1 MQIEQDVVKDKQ
13 TIISGLWK
21 GTKTSITIPFT
32 DKISIENAIT
42 CWALMLHLNYSE
54 EEIQKRMFL
63 LEAVDMRMQ
72 LKKAVNNCYLLNDS
86 YSNDLSSLDLAID
99 YLLQQ
104 STVNPTT
111 IILSDLLQSGLK
123 EIDLYKEIATRIQNR
138 GIGRI
143 IGIGSAISANQA
155 LFHSKGEHRADQFF
169 SSTDEFLLKTSAHS
183 FKDEYILLKGARVF
197 EFEKISHWLEQ
208 KVHQTVLEINLS
220 AMAQN
225 LKTYQ
230 QQLAPQTKLMAMV
243 KAFSYGSG
251 SAEVARLLQF
261 HKVDYLAVAYA
272 DEGVE
277 LRKAGISLPIMVMS
291 PDEASFDALVT
302 YNLEPE
308 IYSFPIYRSFHIY
321 LEQQAIQLFPVH
333 IKFNT
338 GMNRLGFEIS
348 EAEHL
353 AQEIRLNQTMAV
365 RSVFSHLVSS
375 EDPSMDSFTQK
386 QVSDF
391 ESSSVKMKSILG
403 YSFIRHIANSSGISR
418 HPAFQFDMVRL
429 GIGLYG
435 VDSTQEKQIS
445 LETVLTLKTTIAQIR
460 KLKKGETVGYSRA
473 GVLQRDSLIA
483 TVRIGYADGYDRRL
497 GKGKGAMLVNGERA
511 PVVGQVCMDMT
522 MIDITDIN
530 GVKEGDEVEVFGK
543 HISVNELAQRSE
555 TIPYEVMT
563 GISQRVKR
571 VYLEE

>member
-1 MQIEQDVVKDKQ
+1 
-13 TIISGLWK
+13 
-21 GTKTSITIPFT
+21 
-32 DKISIENAIT
+32 
-42 CWALMLHLNYSE
+42 
-54 EEIQKRMFL
+54 
-63 LEAVDMRMQ
+63 
-72 LKKAVNNCYLLNDS
+72 
-86 YSNDLSSLDLAID
+86 
-99 YLLQQ
+99 
-104 STVNPTT
+104 
-111 IILSDLLQSGLK
+111 LQSGLK
-123 EIDLYKEIATRIQNR
+123 EIDLYKEIATRIRNR

-302 YNLEPE
+302 YDLEPE

-353 AQEIRLNQTMAV
+353 AQEIRFNQTMAV

-375 EDPSMDSFTQK
+375 EAPSMDSFTQK

-435 VDSTQEKQIS
+435 VDSNQEKQIS

-522 MIDITDIN
+522 MIDVTDIN
-530 GVKEGDEVEVFGK
+530 DVKEGDEVEVFGK
-543 HISVNELAQRSE
+543 YISVNELAQRSE